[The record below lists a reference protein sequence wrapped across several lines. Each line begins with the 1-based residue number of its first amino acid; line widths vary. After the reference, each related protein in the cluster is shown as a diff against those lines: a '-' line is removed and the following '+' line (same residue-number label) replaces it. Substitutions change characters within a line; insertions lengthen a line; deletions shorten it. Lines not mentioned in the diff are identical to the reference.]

1 MLKMLNNKKGFSY
14 ILTCVMILGIVMA
27 VYTSLQYAAVYHIA
41 REQKNETKLKLDSF
55 VTSYAVENYNALKQ
69 GEAWSEY
76 IDRDLLVNEVYT
88 LLGFPKFVTLEYKP
102 TAPVEGKYIMSEP
115 DVYALA
121 GDSFGVLVEYEI
133 SIPFEV
139 FGYRISD
146 IIVPIEIISR
156 YTELRS

>member
-1 MLKMLNNKKGFSY
+1 
-14 ILTCVMILGIVMA
+14 MA

-69 GEAWSEY
+69 GEAWIEY

-139 FGYRISD
+139 FGYRISN